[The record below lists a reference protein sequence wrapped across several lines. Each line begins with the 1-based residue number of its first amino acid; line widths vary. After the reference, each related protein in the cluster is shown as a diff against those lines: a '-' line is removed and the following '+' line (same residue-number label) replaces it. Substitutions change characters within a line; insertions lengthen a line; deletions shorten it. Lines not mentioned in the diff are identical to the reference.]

1 MQFRD
6 ARRRHFNG
14 GHGSGHCYRCATG
27 KQHHLTYL
35 GNSEW
40 LQPNINAALWLK
52 MQVAGEQEDD
62 ECTNQLMVVN
72 ADGDLTGDQVM
83 VVEDAESLEALSVL
97 TQGDN
102 THHYIVYVQEH
113 TVEIN

>member
-1 MQFRD
+1 MAD
-6 ARRRHFNG
+6 
-14 GHGSGHCYRCATG
+14 
-27 KQHHLTYL
+27 
-35 GNSEW
+35 
-40 LQPNINAALWLK
+40 
-52 MQVAGEQEDD
+52 EQEVGD
-62 ECTNQLMVVN
+62 CSNQLMVVN

-83 VVEDAESLEALSVL
+83 VVEDTHGLEALTVL